1 MLHKAYAEV
10 NLDLAEEMVFLFLN
24 PFEPS
29 LTSKLVTAMFNLKE
43 IEGTIHLGMT
53 DEGEIEQYGNKCVVR
68 ILLSPVAKG
77 DLVDDDELDHYIES
91 IFNVCQVNRRLKHAF
106 FLYKLP
112 LPLAL
117 LQLEMDKHSIDVLKK
132 ISSKIANSFS

>member
-1 MLHKAYAEV
+1 
-10 NLDLAEEMVFLFLN
+10 
-24 PFEPS
+24 
-29 LTSKLVTAMFNLKE
+29 
-43 IEGTIHLGMT
+43 MT
-53 DEGEIEQYGNKCVVR
+53 DGGEIEQYANKSVVR
-68 ILLSPVAKG
+68 ILLSPVSNG

-117 LQLEMDKHSIDVLKK
+117 MELEMDKHSVDFLKK
-132 ISSKIANSFS
+132 ISSKIANSYS